1 LFSFEKK
8 EQMILSGVIM
18 KTIRKAAILWILLI
32 GMIGVAP
39 QETTAQVSVSFQLF
53 YDNLS
58 PHGYWIDNPR
68 YGYVWVPNVSRGFVP
83 YRTNGY
89 WVYTEAGWTWASNYS
104 WGWAPFHYGR
114 WYYDS
119 YYGWVWVPDTYWGP
133 AWVTWRYFDGYY
145 GWAAIGPG
153 ISVSLAYS
161 NSYHVPSSHW
171 VFVRESDFGRRNISN
186 YYVSSAN
193 NRTYV
198 NKAKVINNIHTD
210 KSTKVRYHAGPSRAD
225 VQKRSKADFA
235 QVNLKERSRP
245 GQSVSGNEMQLY
257 KPRVER
263 GGGRG
268 NKPAPAI
275 VTRKNEVKSVND
287 KRDNTSTM
295 PRREVKRER
304 TPQANQPVRQP
315 VNRSRETQHQ
325 REMQQQLRRQEM
337 QMQRGEQR
345 AKEQEMERRMK
356 EPVQPNLDRNI
367 RTNEPILEHPAS
379 QMRQREVLPQRG
391 NDGGQRLKR
400 QKPVRSIPNG

>member
-1 LFSFEKK
+1 
-8 EQMILSGVIM
+8 
-18 KTIRKAAILWILLI
+18 
-32 GMIGVAP
+32 
-39 QETTAQVSVSFQLF
+39 
-53 YDNLS
+53 
-58 PHGYWIDNPR
+58 
-68 YGYVWVPNVSRGFVP
+68 
-83 YRTNGY
+83 
-89 WVYTEAGWTWASNYS
+89 
-104 WGWAPFHYGR
+104 
-114 WYYDS
+114 
-119 YYGWVWVPDTYWGP
+119 
-133 AWVTWRYFDGYY
+133 
-145 GWAAIGPG
+145 
-153 ISVSLAYS
+153 
-161 NSYHVPSSHW
+161 
-171 VFVRESDFGRRNISN
+171 
-186 YYVSSAN
+186 
-193 NRTYV
+193 V

-235 QVNLKERSRP
+235 QVNLKERNRP
-245 GQSVSGNEMQLY
+245 GQSVSSNEMQLY

-263 GGGRG
+263 SGGRG
-268 NKPAPAI
+268 NKSAPAI

-287 KRDNTSTM
+287 RRDNTSTM

-315 VNRSRETQHQ
+315 VNRSRETQQQ
-325 REMQQQLRRQEM
+325 REMQKQLRRQEM

-345 AKEQEMERRMK
+345 AREQEMERRMK